1 MTLTELKSKCPG
13 LYCGRQFTDSINGSM
28 TWSDCGACPRGYRVN
43 IMSDISECMPCE
55 NNPST
60 YDWLY
65 LGFMAM
71 LPLILHW
78 FFIDLAAKERWSV
91 SHAIVFCE
99 FRILNGFLVCVF
111 SILASPK
118 VRSSCISAH
127 LLKYSHRP
135 LLRYWCT
142 NHTGHW
148 KSIRV
153 PYHGYPIGTHSSII
167 QHQTMKRNCIVH
179 KKQSIH
185 CKYSVLFSIH
195 F

>member
-1 MTLTELKSKCPG
+1 MTLADLKTKCPG

-78 FFIDLAAKERWSV
+78 FFIDLAAKERWFV
-91 SHAIVFCE
+91 TI
-99 FRILNGFLVCVF
+99 
-111 SILASPK
+111 
-118 VRSSCISAH
+118 
-127 LLKYSHRP
+127 
-135 LLRYWCT
+135 
-142 NHTGHW
+142 
-148 KSIRV
+148 
-153 PYHGYPIGTHSSII
+153 YH
-167 QHQTMKRNCIVH
+167 
-179 KKQSIH
+179 
-185 CKYSVLFSIH
+185 
-195 F
+195 